1 MIFATILFFYKFRG
15 KYCFVTCHQCNDD
28 IWWAGSQRVPL
39 PVRQVRGLL
48 QEQEGVRGPL
58 GESSRSQAGGQRWST
73 KDEKRAGGA
82 KQGTVQYRA
91 DSG

>member
-1 MIFATILFFYKFRG
+1 MQQYYFFYKFRG